1 MSISEKIVEGLV
13 WATSSAIKSEL
24 SGALGFGVIA
34 AIGAVAKWQTHE
46 AIRPWATTPA
56 YVGVLAGLAYSSSMQ
71 FDKFAL
77 GCATAGALLSNY
89 YYGCKGKNK
98 NDYFDIDI
106 GAFNVGKILD
116 NAGLGA
122 LLGTAVYA
130 GVQAIASRG

>member
-46 AIRPWATTPA
+46 AIRPWAITPA

-89 YYGCKGKNK
+89 YYGCKGKHRNGNFEK
-98 NDYFDIDI
+98 KIFD
-106 GAFNVGKILD
+106 FNVFKILD
-116 NAGLGA
+116 NVGFGA
-122 LLGTAVYA
+122 LLGTALYA